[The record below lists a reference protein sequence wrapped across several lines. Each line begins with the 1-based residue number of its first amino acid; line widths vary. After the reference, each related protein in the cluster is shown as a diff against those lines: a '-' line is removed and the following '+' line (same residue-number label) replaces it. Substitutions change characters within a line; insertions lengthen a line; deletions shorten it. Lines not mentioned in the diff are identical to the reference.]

1 MFEYN
6 AALKLCC
13 QKQTILFYIV
23 VWLFFQP
30 RALLYALF
38 IAPVKLTLFF
48 CGEIASVL
56 E

>member
-1 MFEYN
+1 MVEYN
-6 AALKLCC
+6 AALMLCC

-23 VWLFFQP
+23 TWLFFQP
-30 RALLYALF
+30 RALLYALL

-48 CGEIASVL
+48 CGELGSVL